1 MKLLRRILAGTDFSA
16 GAGLAAD
23 RAAVVAKET
32 GAALEL
38 FHATNLSGLDKL
50 RRLVPG
56 IPDDLEQQ
64 VIDAGREQLAGLGR
78 KLNERLRI
86 AAGTHVAFGD
96 TFSQLEARAA
106 ELPADLVVLG
116 AHGTSALPRLV
127 VGSTAGR
134 MAAGSR
140 CPVLVVKSAPSG
152 PYRNVLIPVDFSAQS
167 LPALTTA
174 SAVAPGA
181 NLILMHAYGFP
192 FEGKI
197 RAARDIEAV
206 LEPYL
211 AAARKK
217 VFEKMHEL
225 SDGAGL
231 SPHSARLLAC
241 HGEALHQ
248 ILEQER
254 ERKCDLIIM
263 GRHGEAPLLEQV
275 FLGSVT
281 KQVLAQSRADVLV
294 ATGE

>member
-1 MKLLRRILAGTDFSA
+1 MDLVRRILAGTDFSA
-16 GAGLAAD
+16 GAGHAAD
-23 RAAVVAKET
+23 RAGLIARET
-32 GAALEL
+32 GAELEL
-38 FHATNLSGLDKL
+38 LHAPSLSGLDKL

-64 VIDAGREQLAGLGR
+64 VIDSGREQLAALGR
-78 KLNERLRI
+78 KLTELHGI
-86 AAGTHVAFGD
+86 AAGVHVALGD
-96 TFSQLEARAA
+96 AFTQLETRAA

-127 VGSTAGR
+127 VGSTAAR

-140 CPVLVVKSAPSG
+140 CPVLVVKEAPSG

-174 SAVAPGA
+174 RAVAPGA

-197 RAARDIEAV
+197 RAARDIDAA
-206 LEPYL
+206 LEPFL

-225 SDGAGL
+225 SAAAGL
-231 SPHSARLLAC
+231 APHAARLLVR
-241 HGEALHQ
+241 HGEALPQ

-254 ERKCDLIIM
+254 ERKCDLIVM

-294 ATGE
+294 AAGE